1 MILFKVNSK
10 SSNFCNWFI
19 KNAFQFLG
27 IAALAGFTL
36 LPISSCSDD
45 YDDSEI
51 KDRLDKVEDKVTE
64 LEEWCSTVNNEI
76 ASLKR
81 LITALENNDY
91 VTGVET
97 LENGYKITFSK
108 SGSITIHNGKDGA
121 DGEDGKDGYTPII
134 GVDKYSDG
142 LYYWTIQVEDGK
154 TVWLTD
160 ADGDMIR
167 TTGDDGKDGEDGE
180 DGNDGLTPHIGKNG
194 NWWIGTTDT
203 GIKARGETGNDGL
216 TPYVG
221 GNGNWWIGD
230 IDTGVK
236 AQGETGNDAPTPMI
250 KTGADLGNGYI
261 RDAVYL
267 SVDNGENWIEISG
280 DKGEQGD
287 SFFKGIDISNEDYV
301 IFTLKNGAPIKIA
314 KWSAINQD
322 PVPTGIIILDY
333 SPATIVK
340 GDRIKVKLRINPS
353 GFKVTKENIELDAWY
368 SDTYFLEDG
377 KSQTRASYVTPS
389 DYYELVNIEPDKNEK
404 DEELEGQWIAT
415 IQSKGTG
422 YYRNLS
428 ELSFVVN
435 YTDMKGNIQQVSC
448 LYSIP
453 IETVPTVNEGVA
465 FSYSKVQTIYA
476 EENTANPYIVFI
488 DPHTYRN
495 SQNKVW
501 RYKWD
506 FITHVDTEQN
516 DEELTADIA
525 SLYDGH
531 YISFMP
537 NLNNAI
543 WEGVKDN
550 IAKKASSL
558 VNIKLMDSAGN
569 HKELEL
575 PITYCPSDIEL
586 KLNLSA
592 TEVNKYL
599 NGSYFINIGKE
610 LEEYGLTQDFMSNLS
625 ITALFGGL
633 EVGWWDEFPLLIDG
647 WEIINENKEFEP
659 VAEAW
664 VTDEVNAGME
674 TPEDEIATVS
684 IDVTSTAQ
692 ESTTVFSLVSLK
704 IKLPIMIVDTD

>member
-1 MILFKVNSK
+1 M
-10 SSNFCNWFI
+10 
-19 KNAFQFLG
+19 
-27 IAALAGFTL
+27 AGFTL

-322 PVPTGIIILDY
+322 PVPTGIIILLKF
-333 SPATIVK
+333 P
-340 GDRIKVKLRINPS
+340 
-353 GFKVTKENIELDAWY
+353 
-368 SDTYFLEDG
+368 
-377 KSQTRASYVTPS
+377 TP
-389 DYYELVNIEPDKNEK
+389 
-404 DEELEGQWIAT
+404 
-415 IQSKGTG
+415 
-422 YYRNLS
+422 
-428 ELSFVVN
+428 
-435 YTDMKGNIQQVSC
+435 
-448 LYSIP
+448 
-453 IETVPTVNEGVA
+453 
-465 FSYSKVQTIYA
+465 
-476 EENTANPYIVFI
+476 
-488 DPHTYRN
+488 
-495 SQNKVW
+495 
-501 RYKWD
+501 
-506 FITHVDTEQN
+506 
-516 DEELTADIA
+516 
-525 SLYDGH
+525 
-531 YISFMP
+531 
-537 NLNNAI
+537 
-543 WEGVKDN
+543 
-550 IAKKASSL
+550 
-558 VNIKLMDSAGN
+558 
-569 HKELEL
+569 
-575 PITYCPSDIEL
+575 
-586 KLNLSA
+586 
-592 TEVNKYL
+592 
-599 NGSYFINIGKE
+599 
-610 LEEYGLTQDFMSNLS
+610 
-625 ITALFGGL
+625 
-633 EVGWWDEFPLLIDG
+633 
-647 WEIINENKEFEP
+647 
-659 VAEAW
+659 
-664 VTDEVNAGME
+664 
-674 TPEDEIATVS
+674 
-684 IDVTSTAQ
+684 
-692 ESTTVFSLVSLK
+692 
-704 IKLPIMIVDTD
+704 